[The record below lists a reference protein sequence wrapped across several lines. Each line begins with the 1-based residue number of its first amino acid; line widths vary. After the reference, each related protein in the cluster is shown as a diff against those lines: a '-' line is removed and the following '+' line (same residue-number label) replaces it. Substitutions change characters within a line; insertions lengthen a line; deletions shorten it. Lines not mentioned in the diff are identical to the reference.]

1 MVGFSLFFI
10 FLQRI
15 LIELSEFTRFYRM
28 KYLVATFEITVAAD
42 LMQTCRDLLA
52 DAAAEA
58 GFESFEDQDSGL
70 EAYVQKELFDKEAL
84 NEAIADFP
92 IADARIT
99 YQVREAEDKDWN
111 EEWERNFYDPL
122 VVDDRCVVHCT
133 FHKDIP
139 SAEYDIV
146 IDPRMSFGT
155 GHHATTRGMMRYL
168 LEMDIRDKR
177 VLDMGCGTGILAILA
192 RMRGAADV
200 LAIDNDEWCVS
211 NSIENLKLNHVEG
224 ITVELG
230 DATTLKGRGSF
241 ELIIAN
247 INRNILLQ
255 DMACYAENLAV
266 GGDLLLSGFYVE
278 DIPVI
283 NATAASLGLRLEG
296 ARQENN
302 WAALHYTKH

>member
-1 MVGFSLFFI
+1 
-10 FLQRI
+10 
-15 LIELSEFTRFYRM
+15 M
-28 KYLVATFEITVAAD
+28 KYLEFTFQTSPSGETVHDVLSAVLAEVGFD
-42 LMQTCRDLLA
+42 SFIPSDDEVKAYIKA
-52 DAAAEA
+52 DAYNE
-58 GFESFEDQDSGL
+58 ESLKQSL
-70 EAYVQKELFDKEAL
+70 S
-84 NEAIADFP
+84 DFP
-92 IADARIT
+92 MPDVRVT
-99 YQVREAEDKDWN
+99 YTYTQAEDKDWN
-111 EEWERNFYDPL
+111 EEWEKNFYDPL

-230 DATTLKGRGSF
+230 DAATLKGRGSF

-255 DMACYAENLAV
+255 DMACYAENLAM

>member
-1 MVGFSLFFI
+1 
-10 FLQRI
+10 
-15 LIELSEFTRFYRM
+15 M
-28 KYLVATFEITVAAD
+28 KYLEFTFQTSPSGETVHDVLSAVLAEVGFD
-42 LMQTCRDLLA
+42 SFIPSDDEVKAYIKA
-52 DAAAEA
+52 DAYNE
-58 GFESFEDQDSGL
+58 ESLKQSL
-70 EAYVQKELFDKEAL
+70 S
-84 NEAIADFP
+84 DFP
-92 IADARIT
+92 MPDVRVT
-99 YQVREAEDKDWN
+99 YTYTQAEDKDWN
-111 EEWERNFYDPL
+111 EEWEKNFYDPL

-230 DATTLKGRGSF
+230 DAATLKGRGSF